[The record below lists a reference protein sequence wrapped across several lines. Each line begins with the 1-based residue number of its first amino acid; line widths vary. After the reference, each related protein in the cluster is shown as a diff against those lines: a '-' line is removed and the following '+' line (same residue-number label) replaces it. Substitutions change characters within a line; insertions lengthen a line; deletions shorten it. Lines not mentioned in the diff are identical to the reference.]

1 MSIDEIMALADEY
14 VSASIEAHGYR
25 SGAASAE
32 YLEDTKRKLLAA
44 LESLI
49 AAPAAPQR
57 NREAD
62 RARYTDPAFNEWLD
76 DSVADGGATVWDLV
90 PDVHSAWFAWTA
102 HPNYAAPQQ
111 AAHNAREIN
120 NLVGKTDSQQAG
132 PVWMRPDQLQK
143 ARHAPFLCRVSPT
156 KDAPDLMPMF
166 LHPPAAEVQRL
177 REALE
182 YLIEKCGDSD
192 DAQYSTLGT
201 KFVRDIARRAL
212 EGE

>member
-1 MSIDEIMALADEY
+1 MSDERVMVPREPTAEMLVAMALKVRHDWGRLSETDKHNILHQ
-14 VSASIEAHGYR
+14 VRQIYR
-25 SGAASAE
+25 AM
-32 YLEDTKRKLLAA
+32 LD
-44 LESLI
+44 
-49 AAPAAPQR
+49 AAP
-57 NREAD
+57 
-62 RARYTDPAFNEWLD
+62 
-76 DSVADGGATVWDLV
+76 
-90 PDVHSAWFAWTA
+90 
-102 HPNYAAPQQ
+102 AAPQQ

-212 EGE
+212 EGGE